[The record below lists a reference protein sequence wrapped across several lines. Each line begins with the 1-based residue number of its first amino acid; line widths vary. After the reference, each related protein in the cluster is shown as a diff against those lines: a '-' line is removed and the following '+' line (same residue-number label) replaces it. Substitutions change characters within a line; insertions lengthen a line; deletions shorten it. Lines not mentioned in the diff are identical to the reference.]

1 MSQLSNN
8 PIEMHEPGG
17 QVLIITEAAALK
29 IHELLQEEGEPN
41 LCLRISIMGGGCSG
55 FQYQFSFDDQISEED
70 VVVAKAIPNGEA
82 KVLVDMLSLPYLQ
95 GATVDYKNDANGER
109 FVLNNPHAKTTCGCG
124 SSFDV

>member
-1 MSQLSNN
+1 MSVLTIDPHKTTVSEA
-8 PIEMHEPGG
+8 PI
-17 QVLIITEAAALK
+17 LNITEAAALK
-29 IHELLQEEGEPN
+29 IHELLQEESDPSLN
-41 LCLRISIMGGGCSG
+41 LRISITGGGCSG
-55 FQYQFSFDDQISEED
+55 FQYNFSFDDNISEED
-70 VVVAKAIPNGEA
+70 VIVTKIIPEGEV